1 MSQKILAPL
10 DGSSLAE
17 VVLPHIVAFTRV
29 NGTEV
34 TLVRVLEN
42 SNNAPAQLDPVDWQ
56 LGKAE
61 AQTYLDQAAER
72 LRLHDLRV
80 TIEVLEGP
88 PADRIVEYVNK
99 NGFDLVALSSHGR
112 SGLSGWTLSSVA
124 QKIIQRAR
132 KSIFLVPAYQPGG
145 SERRTAVPGD
155 LRYRRLL
162 VPLDG
167 SPRAEHVL
175 GKATALARYHKA
187 ELVLVHVV
195 TPPNLLQRMPLTDED
210 YDLMER
216 VAARNRQEAQ
226 RYFEQLQSRL
236 SPKPQT
242 YVLDGEHVP
251 STVQSFIAREGVDLV
266 LLSAHGHIHE
276 DRRPYGN
283 LAYNLMTYGGVPV
296 IVFQDLEQGEIE
308 RTFAELAVIDRE
320 PNSQNRLNVPQ
331 PVLP

>member
-1 MSQKILAPL
+1 MPQRILAPL

-17 VVLPHIVAFTRV
+17 CVLPHIVAFTRV

-42 SNNAPAQLDPVDWQ
+42 NNKAPAQLDPVHWQ
-56 LGKAE
+56 LSKAE
-61 AQTYLDQAAER
+61 AQTYLDEVANR
-72 LRLHDLRV
+72 LRTFDLLV
-80 TIEVLEGP
+80 ETEVIEGP

-99 NGFDLVALSSHGR
+99 NDFDLVTLSTHGR
-112 SGLSGWTLSSVA
+112 SGLSGWTLGSVA
-124 QKIIQRAR
+124 QKVALRAR
-132 KSIFLVPAYQPGG
+132 KSIYLVPAYHVGDG
-145 SERRTAVPGD
+145 ERRRAAPGI
-155 LRYRRLL
+155 LRYQRIL

-175 GKATALARYHKA
+175 GKAAALARYHEA
-187 ELVLVHVV
+187 ELALAHVV
-195 TPPNLLQRMPLTDED
+195 TRPNLLQRMPLTDED
-210 YDLMER
+210 HDLIER
-216 VAARNRQEAQ
+216 VAARNRVEAE

-251 STVQSFIAREGVDLV
+251 STLQSFIRHNEVDLV

-283 LAYNLMTYGGVPV
+283 LAYNLMTYSGVPV
-296 IVFQDLEQGEIE
+296 IVFQDLEKDEIE
-308 RTFAELAVIDRE
+308 QTLAELAVADRE
-320 PNSQNRLNVPQ
+320 PNSQNRLNAPQ
-331 PVLP
+331 PVLS